1 MKFFRKQASVAAPSG
16 AYYSARRKRLLPSL
30 PLLLAA
36 LAVLFVAAFAG
47 LIASVG
53 GVKVT
58 LVFAGILVILPA
70 VWLLSARNLLPIL
83 MVFIFVLQ
91 GPAVSIL
98 HMRSILWV
106 GSGLAFL
113 FLLRT
118 ILEVLMAKLG
128 KAAPAVGWNSAAG
141 VVAVAAIYLGFF
153 FFGLAIGKG
162 TTLQMMSSIRFGLPM
177 FGVLMV
183 LSFTHFTEKRLQI
196 MWRLII
202 GVMLVQL
209 PVVVYQHFWGMGL
222 IGWDAVVGTF
232 GPGMSAVM
240 ALFSVAALV
249 YGLACWTR
257 GLLAWWQVLLL
268 LIFAMGNMLLGEVK
282 AIVFWIPLGM
292 VLILR
297 RQFLRN
303 VGAFITYSCFIVIFM
318 VGTFAAYKAMYWG
331 DKGSSGNTVEQK
343 LQHTGGYFFDP
354 YEIQYAT
361 GEVGRFASLYIWY
374 RDPTPDWMNR
384 LIGFGPGASA
394 DSDSTGRGVISKRY
408 RPLHIDATSMATLL
422 WDVGILGAVSFLLIP
437 VFAIFAALAFM
448 KKGGGTPREQAM
460 VDASAVILVLLL
472 TTVIYNRTLLV
483 ETSSQLLFLFCA
495 GCIVQICRFGRD
507 SATLAVPDKQGPRR
521 AAAMRPAYQPG
532 SLTHG

>member
-1 MKFFRKQASVAAPSG
+1 MKFFRKQAAGPTPSVG
-16 AYYSARRKRLLPSL
+16 YYQHRRKPFLPRL
-30 PLLLAA
+30 PLMLAA
-36 LAVLFVAAFAG
+36 LAVLFIAAFSGLVAA
-47 LIASVG
+47 VG

-58 LVFAGILVILPA
+58 LVFAGILIIIPV

-83 MVFIFVLQ
+83 MVFIFLVQ
-91 GPAVSIL
+91 GPGVSIL
-98 HMRSILWV
+98 HVRSILWV
-106 GSGLAFL
+106 GSALAFL

-118 ILEVLMAKLG
+118 ILEVVMAKLG
-128 KAAPAVGWNSAAG
+128 KTAPSGPWNGAAG
-141 VVAVAAIYLGFF
+141 VAIAALIYLGFF

-162 TTLQMMSSIRFGLPM
+162 TTLQIMSSIRFGLPM

-183 LSFTHFTEKRLQI
+183 LSLTQFTEKRLQL
-196 MWRLII
+196 MWRLMMV
-202 GVMLVQL
+202 VMVLQL

-240 ALFSVAALV
+240 AMFSVATLV
-249 YGLACWTR
+249 YGLACWSR
-257 GLLAWWQVLLL
+257 GLLPWWQLLFL
-268 LIFAMGNMLLGEVK
+268 FIFAMGNMLLGEVK
-282 AIVFWIPLGM
+282 AIVFWIPLGL

-297 RQFLRN
+297 RQFMRN
-303 VGAFITYSCFIVIFM
+303 IGAFITYSCFIVIFM
-318 VGTFAAYKAMYWG
+318 TGTFAAYKTMYWG
-331 DKGSSGNTVEQK
+331 EKGSSGHTVEQK

-361 GEVGRFASLYIWY
+361 GEVGRFASMYIWY

-408 RPLHIDATSMATLL
+408 RPLHIDATVMAALL
-422 WDVGILGAVSFLLIP
+422 WDVGILGAISFLLIP
-437 VFAIFAALAFM
+437 VLAIFAALAFLRR
-448 KKGGGTPREQAM
+448 GGGSLREQAM

-472 TTVIYNRTLLV
+472 STVIYNRTLLV

-495 GCIVQICRFGRD
+495 GCIVQICRFGQKQAA
-507 SATLAVPDKQGPRR
+507 SAVPEPARARR
-521 AAAMRPAYQPG
+521 VTATVVQPG